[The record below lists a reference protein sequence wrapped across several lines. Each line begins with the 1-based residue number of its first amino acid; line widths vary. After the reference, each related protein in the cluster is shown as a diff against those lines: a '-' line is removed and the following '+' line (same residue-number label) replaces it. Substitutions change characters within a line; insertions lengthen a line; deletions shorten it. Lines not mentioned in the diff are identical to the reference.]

1 MNSSNLVCDFS
12 GVYAAQGF
20 LQWLQEKGAGAQVL
34 DFKELDGTSCYC
46 DAGAKGEILQALP
59 GQLPLL
65 RWIDSGDYHYMT
77 HLLALK
83 ETEPFHLLL
92 LDNHPDNQEPAFGG
106 VLSCGSWVKA
116 MREENANLKDVLWI
130 GPENA
135 EFQDWIE
142 ERRGERLYISL
153 DKDVMSKDW
162 ARTDWTQGEYSLD
175 QIKKILRLA
184 LEKMDVV
191 AIDICGEIPESKGA
205 TPEDNR
211 INFGTNTKLYNLICQ
226 N

>member
-1 MNSSNLVCDFS
+1 MNSGNLVCDFS
-12 GVYAAQGF
+12 GAYAAQGF
-20 LQWLQEKGAGAQVL
+20 LQWLQENGAWAQVL
-34 DFKELDGTSCYC
+34 VFKDLEGTNCYC
-46 DAGAKGEILQALP
+46 DAAAREEILQALP
-59 GQLPLL
+59 EQLPRA

-77 HLLALK
+77 HLLSLK
-83 ETEPFHLLL
+83 ETQPFHLLL

-130 GPENA
+130 GPENG
-135 EFQDWIE
+135 EFQGWLV

-162 ARTDWTQGEYSLD
+162 ARTDWTQGEYSLE
-175 QIKKILRLA
+175 QIKTILKLA
-184 LEKMDVV
+184 IEKMEVI

-211 INFGTNTKLYNLICQ
+211 INFETNTKLYNLICQ